1 MASEY
6 YGINR
11 GQTEFQVT
19 IQTSSPTKN
28 LEVKVDLTS
37 GMTKAEVVQA
47 LEMII
52 NNIVKGNW
60 PPA

>member
-11 GQTEFQVT
+11 GQHQVDVVFQA
-19 IQTSSPTKN
+19 SSPGKN
-28 LEVKVDLTS
+28 VEVKVDLTA
-37 GMTKAEVVQA
+37 GMNKEEVLRHLQ
-47 LEMII
+47 MIMEI
-52 NNIVKGNW
+52 IVKGNW